1 MAWLAFA
8 YSLISQRGSSAR
20 VGVWRRL
27 QQLGTVSLKNGLY
40 VLPENDEHVESFQ
53 WLAQQVQEANGEA
66 TIMRVDRFEG
76 VTDGQLMDLF
86 RAGCRTKYEQLDR
99 QVASLEKQVQR
110 SAKKDTASIG
120 RVLKK
125 LQRQC
130 EEIARLDFFDPP
142 LGQQVKAR
150 LRQVKLMY
158 SRTGLDQQ
166 SVPQLSTA
174 VLSEYEDRTW
184 VTRPRPHVDRL
195 ACAWFIRQYI
205 NPKATIRYSTQP
217 RPGEIGFDMRGAE
230 FGHHGSWCTF
240 ETMVQRFGVAD
251 PVLQVM
257 GEIVH
262 EVDLRDGLY
271 AHGET
276 LGVDAILKG
285 WLLDKLSDEELER
298 HGIVLFQGLY
308 KSIARRQRERKS
320 PNGR

>member
-20 VGVWRRL
+20 VAVWRRL
-27 QQLGTVSLKNGLY
+27 QQLGTISLKNGLY
-40 VLPENDEHVESFQ
+40 VLPESDEHLEAFQ
-53 WLAQQVQEANGEA
+53 WLAQQVQESNGEA

-86 RAGCRTKYEQLDR
+86 RAGCLAKYEQLDR
-99 QVASLEKQVQR
+99 QVASLEKQLHR

-120 RVLKK
+120 RALKK

-130 EEIARLDFFDPP
+130 DEIVRLDFFDSPH
-142 LGQQVKAR
+142 GQHVKAR
-150 LRQVKLMY
+150 LRQLKLMY
-158 SRTGLDQQ
+158 SRTSPDQQ
-166 SVPQLSTA
+166 SAPKLAAAALSD
-174 VLSEYEDRTW
+174 YQDRTW

-205 NPKATIRYSTQP
+205 NPKTTIRYSTQP
-217 RPGEIGFDMRGAE
+217 RNGEVRFDMRGAE
-230 FGHHGSWCTF
+230 FGHEGSLCTF
-240 ETMVQRFGVAD
+240 ETMVHRFGLSEPA
-251 PVLQVM
+251 LQVM

-271 AHGET
+271 AHVET
-276 LGVDAILKG
+276 LGVDAILRG

-298 HGIVLFQGLY
+298 YGIVLFQGLY
-308 KSIARRQRERKS
+308 KSLARRQRELNS